1 MWFLKRYPSSFLRLI
16 LVGYGVVLLPLLFAS
31 AYGLHSVEHLADD
44 GESSMRA
51 VVRAERF
58 RREVADQMLAMERL
72 LRQELVVRDLRL
84 MDDYATLREEWRQT
98 TLAFMKIDIVE
109 PLHLRF
115 VHLLEVEDAAYRHHA
130 ASREDPARVKAL
142 VDAVASLRVELAK
155 ELEWLDEIV
164 AGAVTHFRV
173 DADEMKVQLAL
184 VVALAL
190 PLSLAIVTL
199 FRATLDR
206 LFGSFER
213 AVAQLGGG
221 RLDEPI
227 ALEGP
232 TDVRAMG
239 ERLDWLRRRLADLE
253 SERSR
258 FLRSVSHE
266 LKTPLASLREGAQ
279 LLSDG
284 VTGALTPQQ
293 RTVTQIMGGSV
304 LRLQGLIDDMLKLQR
319 TVYEAERI
327 RPEAVDLVA
336 LVREVLT
343 AQLLSAR
350 PRGVRFGGT
359 LMPVTVHGGAEQ
371 LRLAIGNLASN
382 AVKYSPD
389 GGEVTVSVTQVE
401 GRALVD
407 VRDEGPGI
415 PPAERERIFEAFFR
429 AKQSGAVEGSGLGLA
444 IAMECVA
451 AHRGTIELLDS
462 PKGAWFRLTVPV
474 DWGAA

>member
-1 MWFLKRYPSSFLRLI
+1 MIPGNHHRHDS
-16 LVGYGVVLLPLLFAS
+16 
-31 AYGLHSVEHLADD
+31 
-44 GESSMRA
+44 
-51 VVRAERF
+51 
-58 RREVADQMLAMERL
+58 RR
-72 LRQELVVRDLRL
+72 
-84 MDDYATLREEWRQT
+84 
-98 TLAFMKIDIVE
+98 
-109 PLHLRF
+109 P
-115 VHLLEVEDAAYRHHA
+115 
-130 ASREDPARVKAL
+130 
-142 VDAVASLRVELAK
+142 
-155 ELEWLDEIV
+155 
-164 AGAVTHFRV
+164 
-173 DADEMKVQLAL
+173 
-184 VVALAL
+184 
-190 PLSLAIVTL
+190 
-199 FRATLDR
+199 ATLDR